1 MFFYWKKVEKKIEE
15 LSERIEAIK
24 INEYIEL
31 MNNTKKLIWRNFI
44 SGLSRGV
51 GIAVGLSIIGA
62 ILVLMLQKIVL
73 LNIPVIG
80 DFIADVINIIEKQK

>member
-44 SGLSRGV
+44 SCLSRGV

>member
-1 MFFYWKKVEKKIEE
+1 MIEE

-31 MNNTKKLIWRNFI
+31 MNNTKKLIWKNFI

-51 GIAVGLSIIGA
+51 GIAVGLTIIGA
-62 ILVLMLQKIVL
+62 LLILMLKKIVL
-73 LNIPVIG
+73 LNIPVVG
-80 DFIADVINIIEKQK
+80 DFIADIINIIEKQK